1 MKAQNNRN
9 LITAIILTYNEEV
22 HIRRCIKSI
31 KNFTNEIIIIDSF
44 SKDQTLKEC
53 KKFKNIKIFQ
63 RKFIHQA
70 NQMNWALKNLNIKNR
85 WILRI
90 DADEYITNFNQ
101 KFFFGKL
108 SKNKKTNGFIF
119 IRKIKF
125 LGKVINHGLTS
136 PHKTIRIWRNRKG
149 RYPNI
154 SMDEQ
159 VIVKGKVDLLD
170 SIIIDHNKKGFLFWL
185 KKHLNYAKKET
196 NEYFKRNKYSF
207 KSKNISDRNK
217 LKKYKSYYNFP
228 IFIRP
233 IILFIYS
240 YIYKLGF
247 LSGVRGFLYYLV
259 QNFLYRLIVDI
270 FILRKKI
277 TFLLKKN

>member
-1 MKAQNNRN
+1 LKAQNNRN